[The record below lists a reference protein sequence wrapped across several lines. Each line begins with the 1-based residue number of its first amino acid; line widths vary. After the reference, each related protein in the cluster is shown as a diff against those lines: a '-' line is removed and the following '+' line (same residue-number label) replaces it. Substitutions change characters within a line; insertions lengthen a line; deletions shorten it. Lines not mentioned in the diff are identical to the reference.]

1 MKNHALNIFAML
13 AVAALLATPLAFA
26 QSAYLTAVIPFDF
39 VVGDRTLPA
48 GSYQVVCSP
57 NGSPTV
63 TLRGVDV
70 KAVHIALTQ
79 ATRSAKLPKEGK
91 LIFNRY
97 GNSNFLAQVWRPG
110 VSQGNLL
117 PTSKTEREMAA
128 RAARGGTTEV
138 AVSR

>member
-26 QSAYLTAVIPFDF
+26 QSTYLTAVIPFDF

-48 GSYQVVCSP
+48 GSYQVQC
-57 NGSPTV
+57 NLHGAPTV
-63 TLRGVDV
+63 ILRGVDV
-70 KAVHIALTQ
+70 KAAHIVLTM
-79 ATRSAKLPKEGK
+79 ATNSAKLPKEGK

-138 AVSR
+138 AVTR